1 MALLAISA
9 LVSEEGFS
17 SLSEDQLA
25 AIEAALPDADALQ
38 AQQTAAD
45 NLAQLEQQLE
55 QTSEAL
61 TSSQAVITER
71 EQRISQL
78 ESELASLRQAP
89 AEAAA
94 VAISKSDAN
103 DSNAVS
109 TAVKDGMSLSDQIA
123 AVKEQYGM

>member
-61 TSSQAVITER
+61 ASSQAVITER

-109 TAVKDGMSLSDQIA
+109 TAVKDGMSISDQIA